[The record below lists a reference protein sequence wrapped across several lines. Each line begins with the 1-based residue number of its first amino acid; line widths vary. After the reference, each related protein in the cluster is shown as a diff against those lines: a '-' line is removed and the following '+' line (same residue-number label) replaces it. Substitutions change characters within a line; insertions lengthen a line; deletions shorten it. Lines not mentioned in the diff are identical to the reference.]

1 MDINPIVLSIPVF
14 FGLIVIEWVYDWISK
29 GHSYRVND
37 AFGNISCGIF
47 EQSTGLLVSV
57 LTVGLYTLTY
67 EYLHIWNLEQNFING
82 FLLFLGVDFLYYWAH
97 RMSHE
102 VNLFWIGHVVHHQSE
117 DYNLSVALRQGA
129 LQKIFTSPFYLPLAI
144 IGFSP
149 EWFLYILAWNTLY
162 QFWIHTEKIDK
173 LGPLEWILNT
183 PSHHRVHHGRDPKYI
198 DKNHAATLII
208 WDKLFGTFQ
217 IEEEHPHFG
226 ITKPVNS
233 FNPIEAHLKPISD
246 LWNESK
252 GMTKAEKLKLVF
264 APPGWAPKRLGGR
277 QYAPEVEEEN
287 KYRIVLTQVQK
298 VALIAAFIV
307 QIGFVSIVLFG
318 AKSLSILPL
327 IAAVLII
334 SSNIGTLGTRANGR
348 TPNVVLE
355 SIGLLCI
362 PIFSYWFTQNA
373 LLSAGLFIALIICYI
388 PFYRK
393 PQSSTHVA

>member
-29 GHSYRVND
+29 GSSYRAND

-57 LTVGLYTLTY
+57 LTVGLYSITY
-67 EYLHIWNLEQNFING
+67 EYFHIWNLEQNFING
-82 FLLFLGVDFLYYWAH
+82 VLLFLGVDFLYYWAH

-117 DYNLSVALRQGA
+117 EYNLSVALRQGA
-129 LQKIFTSPFYLPLAI
+129 LQKIFTSPFYLPMAI

-208 WDKLFGTFQ
+208 WDKIFGTFQ
-217 IEEEHPHFG
+217 AEEEHPHYG

-233 FNPIEAHLKPISD
+233 FNPIDAHFKPISD
-246 LWNESK
+246 LWDEARDL
-252 GMTKAEKLKLVF
+252 TVRERIQLLL

-277 QYAPEVEEEN
+277 QYAPEVREES
-287 KYRIVLTQVQK
+287 KYTVSLSFTQRL
-298 VALIAAFIV
+298 ALIAAFIV

-318 AKSLSILPL
+318 AKSLTLLPL
-327 IAAVLII
+327 ISAVLII
-334 SSNIGTLGTRANGR
+334 SINIGTLGTRANGR
-348 TPNVVLE
+348 NPNLIVEAL
-355 SIGLLCI
+355 GLLAT
-362 PIFSYWFTQNA
+362 PIFTFWFTHNSI
-373 LLSAGLFIALIICYI
+373 LVFGLIIAILVCYI

-393 PQSSTHVA
+393 SQNTAHVV